1 MEIDNQQIMRRIF
14 SLFIFMF
21 LVSCSEYVDK
31 PKNLLDKSKMSEIM
45 ADLAINDQVT
55 NTYLGKNLESGTRY
69 ILKSHNV
76 KADDFVESYKYYVV
90 TGKMNKIVDDAQE
103 ILLEKDP
110 KARDFVKSKSEPA
123 KEVPK
128 IVR

>member
-14 SLFIFMF
+14 ALFIFVF

>member
-1 MEIDNQQIMRRIF
+1 MRRIF

>member
-14 SLFIFMF
+14 SLFIFLF

-123 KEVPK
+123 KEVQK

>member
-1 MEIDNQQIMRRIF
+1 MRRLTA
-14 SLFIFMF
+14 LFIFMF

-31 PKNLLDKSKMSEIM
+31 PKNLLDKSTMSEIM

-55 NTYLGKNLESGTRY
+55 NTFQGKNLESGTRY
-69 ILKSHNV
+69 ILKTHNV
-76 KADDFVESYKYYVV
+76 KADDFTESYKYYVA

-110 KARDFVKSKSEPA
+110 KAKGFVESKY
-123 KEVPK
+123 KTNTNLPK
-128 IVR
+128 LVR

>member
-1 MEIDNQQIMRRIF
+1 MEIDNQQVMKRIF
-14 SLFIFMF
+14 SLFIFVF

-110 KARDFVKSKSEPA
+110 KARNFVKSKSEPA

>member
-1 MEIDNQQIMRRIF
+1 MRRIF
-14 SLFIFMF
+14 ALFIFVF